1 MYVFVVAAV
10 AVQRISAEPVIN
22 LSTLDLYVLCVCVC
36 VSIASH
42 RAIDLNAA
50 TSTKEKEEA
59 LNLFAPAAAAAAHPQ
74 LMTIS
79 PYTQRQSLV

>member
-22 LSTLDLYVLCVCVC
+22 LSTLDLYVLCVC